1 MSRLGHSK
9 IRILQRPGN
18 EKKLH
23 EYLNGVD
30 PIVHIQTQID
40 KMIKEHPVPV
50 RCCDDHR
57 CELHGPQTYK
67 DVRNRKSKPN
77 KGYDFDDM
85 VKANKKRK
93 LDTFKDENF
102 EDKEEVFPKKRTY
115 ENGRTV
121 EVLSA
126 VTFDPEFR
134 QGYVYVDYSLLAKV
148 IAQKLEETILDVLP
162 NSK

>member
-1 MSRLGHSK
+1 MSLLRHSK
-9 IRILQRPGN
+9 MRILKRPGN

-30 PIVHIQTQID
+30 PIVHIQNQID

-67 DVRNRKSKPN
+67 DVRIRKSKPN
-77 KGYDFDDM
+77 RAYDFDNV
-85 VKANKKRK
+85 VKADKKRK
-93 LDTFKDENF
+93 LDSFKDENF
-102 EDKEEVFPKKRTY
+102 DDSDDVFPKKRTF

-121 EVLSA
+121 EVLAA
-126 VTFDPEFR
+126 VTFDPNYR
-134 QGYVYVDYSLLAKV
+134 QGHVYLDYSLLAKV